1 MELEEKQSIL
11 KSVALLVRNFV
22 PGLGFEVL
30 PDADE
35 DLLIY
40 LSKEDLIET
49 ARNVFNFTDIPEMCK
64 LLVDGEFF
72 TLSKDGLQIIKPRPV
87 QPRFNLDM
95 DSCWEIYTAGQ
106 TQLKFN

>member
-1 MELEEKQSIL
+1 MELEEKQYVL
-11 KSVALLVRNFV
+11 KSVALLVRNFI

-49 ARNVFNFTDIPEMCK
+49 ARNIFQLKDITPMCR

-72 TLSKDGLQIIKPRPV
+72 TLSKDGLQIIKPRAIH
-87 QPRFNLDM
+87 PRFNLDM
-95 DSCWEIYTAGQ
+95 DSCWEIYTTGQ
-106 TQLKFN
+106 TSVKFD